1 MSKCEFAPDGDADNA
16 RKMTYAQYLCLDEL
30 LAAQK
35 PLAEPAHHDELLFII
50 QHQTSELWM
59 KLIIHELRAA
69 VANIQQDKLSP
80 CFKILARVKHI
91 QSQLFNQWAVLATLT
106 PTEYMQ
112 FRHVLGRASGFQSAQ
127 YRAIEFLLGAKNES
141 MLQAYESDTTTH
153 AELTALLHAPSV
165 YDEFLRHLSR
175 RGLPIP
181 PDVVERDWS
190 QCRESDERVVGVFK
204 AIYEHPEAHWDAYE
218 MAEKLVDVEESLQ
231 LWRFRHL
238 KTVVRIIG
246 MKTGTG
252 GTSGAPYLRNMLD
265 QRFFPELLDVRT
277 VIEPPEAS

>member
-1 MSKCEFAPDGDADNA
+1 MAQCEYEPGANA
-16 RKMTYAQYLCLDEL
+16 RTAGNMTYAQYLCLDTL
-30 LAAQK
+30 LAAQN

-69 VANIQQDKLSP
+69 ITNIQQDRLAP

-112 FRHVLGRASGFQSAQ
+112 FRHVLGKASGFQSVQ

-141 MLQAYESDTTTH
+141 MLSAHKSNPEVH
-153 AELTALLHAPSV
+153 AELSAMLHAPSV
-165 YDEFLRHLSR
+165 YDEFLRLLSR

-181 PDVVERDWS
+181 PDVVDRDWTK
-190 QCRESDERVVGVFK
+190 CRESDERVVMVFK
-204 AIYEHPEAHWDAYE
+204 TIYEHPDEHWEAYE

-252 GTSGAPYLRNMLD
+252 GTSGAPYLQNMLN

-277 VIEPPEAS
+277 LIELPAKK